1 MRFVLVCLLLLGA
14 CAAPPL
20 TLYTLG
26 APESKPDAPALGKAP
41 MVIAIARV
49 TIPDELD
56 TEDIVV
62 RDGSTLR
69 RSTHGRWGSRLSL
82 GITDRLTE
90 RLGQRYRNAVVT
102 ARPLLETPSE
112 RVLVNIGRL
121 DVAASGTLTMDADW
135 VVVPRETGRPTR
147 RDRAQITVSGPVAT
161 DQDVVTL
168 IGAAVDRLAAAINI
182 GGR

>member
-1 MRFVLVCLLLLGA
+1 MCLLLAA

-20 TLYTLG
+20 TVYTLG
-26 APESKPDAPALGKAP
+26 TPPAGSEAPPLGKAP
-41 MVIAIARV
+41 PVIAIGRV
-49 TIPDELD
+49 AIPDELD
-56 TEDIVV
+56 TQDIFV

-69 RSTHGRWGSRLSL
+69 RSSAGRWGSRLSL
-82 GITDRLTE
+82 AITDRLTE

-102 ARPLLETPSE
+102 DRPLLETPSE

-121 DVAASGTLTMDADW
+121 DVTASGTATLDADW
-135 VVVPRETGRPTR
+135 VVVPSDAGRPVR
-147 RDRAQITVSGPVAT
+147 RDRAQISVSGPVAT

-168 IGAAVDRLAAAINI
+168 VGLAVDRLAAAIDL